1 MEGTSEGLRIGLAT
15 AQYGPF
21 ADPDAVATVAGAAEE
36 MGFDSLWVGDRLLYP
51 LAPQEGYAGGAW
63 PWPAAMRRFLDPLCV
78 LAIAA
83 ARTRRVR
90 LGTSVLVAPL
100 YPAPALARSLTTL
113 DVLSGGRLDVG
124 LGSGWSRD
132 EFAAAGVPWRR
143 RGARL
148 EETLDVLEA
157 MWGGGPIDHAG
168 PAFRVVPIAND
179 LAPVQRPRPP
189 IYLGGWKEPA
199 LERIARR
206 ADGWLAAGMP
216 PSLLTRTWSWLR
228 DAAARHGRDP
238 DRLRIVYRAN
248 PHVTAAPPGPERPPF
263 TGTIDQVVDDLLG
276 VAATG
281 VHEILVDLNQ
291 TARDVDELLQ
301 LAGRALDALRM
312 AARP

>member
-1 MEGTSEGLRIGLAT
+1 MEGSKALRIGLAT

-21 ADPDAVATVAGAAEE
+21 ADPDAVGTVASAAEE

-51 LAPQEGYAGGAW
+51 LAPREGYAGSDR

-90 LGTSVLVAPL
+90 LGTNVLVAPL
-100 YPAPALARSLTTL
+100 YPAPVLARWLTTL
-113 DVLSGGRLDVG
+113 DVVSGGRLDVG

-132 EFAAAGVPWRR
+132 EFAAAGVPWRQ

-157 MWGGGPIDHAG
+157 VWRGGPIDHAG
-168 PAFRVVPIAND
+168 PAFRIVPLAND

-189 IYLGGWKEPA
+189 IYLGGWAEPA
-199 LERIARR
+199 LDRIARR
-206 ADGWLAAGMP
+206 ADGWLAAGLAP
-216 PSLLTRTWSWLR
+216 PLLTRTWSWLR
-228 DAAARHGRDP
+228 ETAARHGRDP
-238 DRLRIVYRAN
+238 DGLRIIYRSNN
-248 PHVTAAPPGPERPPF
+248 P
-263 TGTIDQVVDDLLG
+263 DDDLLG

-281 VHEILVDLNQ
+281 VHEIVVDLNQ
-291 TARDVDELLQ
+291 TARDVDELLH
-301 LAGRALDALRM
+301 LAGRTLDALRP
-312 AARP
+312 AARH